1 MAGHL
6 RRHHP
11 LTWKKLNTT
20 MDPSPSST
28 AFAYF
33 ADFGLIFFALLLV
46 LLNGFFV
53 AAEFAMVKL
62 RATKVEAIAQQY
74 GWRGHILRTVHN
86 QLDAYLSACQ
96 LGITLASLG
105 LGWVGEPAFAHL
117 LAPLLEYAG
126 ISSPELLHGIAF
138 FSAFFIISYLH
149 IVVGELAP
157 KSWAI
162 RQPELLSLWTAVP
175 LYLFYWAMYPAIY
188 LLNASANGILRIA
201 GQGEPGP
208 HHDHHY
214 SRDELK
220 LILHSSRARDPS
232 DQGMR
237 VLASAVELGELEV
250 VDWANS
256 REDLIIL
263 EHDASLSEILA
274 LIRRYK
280 YSRYPVHDASKGEFI
295 GLLHIK
301 DLLLAL
307 AALESMPET
316 FNIHELLRPLER
328 VSKHLPLSHLLE
340 RFRHGAVHFALV
352 EEADSKVIG
361 YLTMEDVLEVL
372 VGDIQDEHRKTER
385 GILTY
390 QPGKLL
396 VRGDTPLFKIERLL
410 GVDLDHL
417 EAETLAGLIYE
428 SLKRM
433 PEEDEVLEV
442 EGLRIVIKKM
452 KGPKIVLAKVLM
464 LD

>member
-1 MAGHL
+1 
-6 RRHHP
+6 
-11 LTWKKLNTT
+11 
-20 MDPSPSST
+20 MDPSPSPT
-28 AFAYF
+28 VFAYF

-62 RATKVEAIAQQY
+62 RATKVEAIAQQN

-86 QLDAYLSACQ
+86 QLDSYLSACQ

-117 LAPLLEYAG
+117 LTPLLEYAG
-126 ISSPELLHGIAF
+126 VTSPQLVHGIAF

-162 RQPELLSLWTAVP
+162 RKPELLSLWTAVP

-188 LLNASANGILRIA
+188 LLNASANAILRVA

-208 HHDHHY
+208 HHEHHY

-220 LILHSSRARDPS
+220 LILHSSRASDPS
-232 DQGMR
+232 DQDMR
-237 VLASAVELGELEV
+237 VLASAVEMGELEV

-256 REDLIIL
+256 REDLV
-263 EHDASLSEILA
+263 SLSLTAA
-274 LIRRYK
+274 LDEVFSVFRRHK
-280 YSRYPVHDASKGEFI
+280 YSRYPIYDETTGEYV
-295 GLLHIK
+295 GVLHIK
-301 DLLLAL
+301 DLLLHLSLLEMLPSAL
-307 AALESMPET
+307 KLS
-316 FNIHELLRPLER
+316 ELMHPIER
-328 VSKHLPLSHLLE
+328 VGRHMPLSSLLE
-340 RFRHGAVHFALV
+340 QFRIGGSHFALV
-352 EEADSKVIG
+352 EEADGKVIG
-361 YLTMEDVLEVL
+361 YLTMEDVLEAL

-385 GILTY
+385 GILAY

-410 GVDLDHL
+410 GIDLDHL

-433 PEEDEVLEV
+433 PNEEEVLEV